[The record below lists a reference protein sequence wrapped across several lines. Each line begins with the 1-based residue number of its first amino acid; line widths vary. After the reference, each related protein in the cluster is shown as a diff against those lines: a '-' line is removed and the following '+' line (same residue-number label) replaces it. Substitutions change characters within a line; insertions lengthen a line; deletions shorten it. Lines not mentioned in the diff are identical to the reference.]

1 MLSTLKQDTQ
11 SDLKLGE
18 RKDGEGMPKIY
29 SFSDTSEWRD
39 FQVNEASSI
48 SVFVSEFDA
57 IKYLQK
63 SVFVEQGIGCCEI
76 SGVVAVAKSSW
87 DNHGKDCL

>member
-1 MLSTLKQDTQ
+1 MLKQDTQ

-29 SFSDTSEWRD
+29 AFSDTSVWRD

-57 IKYLQK
+57 IKLLQK
-63 SVFVEQGIGCCEI
+63 SVFVEQEIGCCD
-76 SGVVAVAKSSW
+76 KCP
-87 DNHGKDCL
+87 NHSLNLFHIIFYAAS